1 MTSARYEINDEFYL
15 TDILTKEDIPSIVT
29 YLNNPKLIANTL
41 TIPYPFTVSD
51 AETLLESMK
60 LISPK
65 LKRLFIIRL
74 CLTGELVGV
83 CNLSRSSDDT
93 HIAEINYWLGEPFW
107 HRGLMPQ
114 VIPKVIEVVSSEW
127 NNLIRIEAHT
137 FPWNK
142 PSGRVLEKTG
152 FLFEAVL
159 RKHNFKNG
167 QYNDGHLYSYIVE
180 K

>member
-1 MTSARYEINDEFYL
+1 M
-15 TDILTKEDIPSIVT
+15 
-29 YLNNPKLIANTL
+29 
-41 TIPYPFTVSD
+41 VSD

-65 LKRLFIIRL
+65 LKRLFTIRL

-83 CNLSRSSDDT
+83 CSLSRSSNDN
-93 HIAEINYWLGEPFW
+93 HIAEISCWLGEPFW

-114 VIPKVIEVVSSEW
+114 VVRKVIEVMSSEW
-127 NNLIRIEAHT
+127 NNLIRIEAHV

-142 PSGRVLEKTG
+142 PSMRVLERAG
-152 FLFEAVL
+152 FLFEGVL

-167 QYNDGHLYSYIVE
+167 QYNDGHLYSFIVE